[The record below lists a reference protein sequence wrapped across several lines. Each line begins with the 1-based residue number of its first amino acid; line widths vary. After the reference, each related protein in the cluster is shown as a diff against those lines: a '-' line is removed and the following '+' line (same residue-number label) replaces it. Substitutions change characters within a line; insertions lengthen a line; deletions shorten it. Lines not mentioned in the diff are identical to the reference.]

1 MGELTVWVCSLMSAV
16 LMLMVLI
23 VAIVTTIERTDTSDV
38 ARLRDALASRR
49 KA

>member
-1 MGELTVWVCSLMSAV
+1 MGELTILVCSLMSAV

-38 ARLRDALASRR
+38 GRLREALSPRR
-49 KA
+49 KV